1 MLDVDVDYL
10 FFPFDS
16 SVLNT
21 FCVEKCTRSRY
32 ELRLQSYWIK
42 IMFENWQ
49 EIIEIIGSFKI

>member
-21 FCVEKCTRSRY
+21 FCVEVHAFSLRVTFA
-32 ELRLQSYWIK
+32 ELLLLD
-42 IMFENWQ
+42 
-49 EIIEIIGSFKI
+49 